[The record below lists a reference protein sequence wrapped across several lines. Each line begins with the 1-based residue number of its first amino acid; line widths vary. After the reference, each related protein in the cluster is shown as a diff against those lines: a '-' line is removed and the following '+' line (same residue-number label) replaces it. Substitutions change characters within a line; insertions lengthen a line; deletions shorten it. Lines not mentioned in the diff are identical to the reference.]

1 MHIQF
6 AAETRFLTQQIADKM
21 PMPLQIFL
29 WTAIEDLQKD
39 GLPLD
44 YLQVFTF
51 KKVADGLYA
60 IEHTQEQPD
69 RNIVYY
75 VTGND
80 LGVENVVG
88 RKVYII
94 DDGDYSTIMFA
105 EER

>member
-60 IEHTQEQPD
+60 IEHTQEEPE
-69 RNIVYY
+69 RTIVYY
-75 VTGND
+75 VGNE
-80 LGVENVVG
+80 LGVESVVG
-88 RKVYII
+88 KTVFVI
-94 DDGDYSTIMFA
+94 DDGDHSTMLFA
-105 EER
+105 SEY

>member
-1 MHIQF
+1 MKATF
-6 AAETRFLTQQIADKM
+6 NKLTRYSTSGIATEM
-21 PMPLQIFL
+21 PPPLQAFL
-29 WTAIEDLQKD
+29 WQSIDDWNAE

-44 YLQVFTF
+44 YLQVFKF